1 MVKKAKDI
9 LKDLI
14 SINTSIPEGNES
26 EAVRYIYNLFK
37 DKASKIEI
45 IGKSP
50 RENII
55 VFLGDLNSEKILL
68 LTGHLDVAPADV
80 NEWDTNPYR
89 AEEID
94 GKIYGR
100 GSCDMKGGIAICLE
114 AMLNSLD
121 KNILEDKLLIF
132 AGTADEETGANS
144 EIGAKLVA
152 KYLKE
157 NNIKPV
163 GVILPEPNNHYEIIK
178 VNIGH
183 RGAMWLECESKGKA
197 MHPGSTVHKEDNAV
211 INMYNFI
218 EELRQYIPGDTTIED
233 GIPGSTCRVTYINAG
248 VYNTFKF
255 VPDKC
260 ICNLDVRVSPLEK
273 NCDVLNKVIE
283 TAKKHNV
290 KVNCVRQTD
299 SSIIS
304 KDEFIFRDML
314 NVLDEMHKKY
324 EVCCASPV
332 CDAHWF
338 NKLNMPTLNVLGAS
352 GGNVHVKNEYATL
365 DSLDDRVG
373 ILERLIE
380 EY

>member
-1 MVKKAKDI
+1 MKKAKDI
-9 LKDLI
+9 VKDLI
-14 SINTSIPEGNES
+14 EINTQIPEGNES
-26 EAVRYIYNLFK
+26 IAVKYIYDLLK

-45 IGKSP
+45 IGEYP

-55 VFLGDLNSEKILL
+55 AFFGNLESKNILL
-68 LTGHLDVAPADV
+68 LTGHLDVAPADKE
-80 NEWDTNPYR
+80 EWDTNPYI
-89 AEEID
+89 AEEKE

-114 AMLNSLD
+114 AILNSLNKD
-121 KNILEDKLLIF
+121 FVKDKLIIF

-152 KYLKE
+152 NYLKE
-157 NNIKPV
+157 NNIKPI

-183 RGAMWLECESKGKA
+183 RGAMWVECESKGKA
-197 MHPGSTVHKEDNAV
+197 MHPGSIVHKENNAI

-218 EELRQYIPGDTTIED
+218 EEVRNYIPGDTKIVD
-233 GIPGSTCRVTYINAG
+233 GIPGSTCRVTYINSGIKSA
-248 VYNTFKF
+248 FKF

-260 ICNLDVRVSPLEK
+260 MCNLDIRVSPLEK
-273 NCDVLNKVIE
+273 NEEILSKLLEIANKHDVE
-283 TAKKHNV
+283 V
-290 KVNCVRQTD
+290 KVLRQTP

-304 KDEFIFRDML
+304 KDEKILEIML
-314 NVLDEMHKKY
+314 KVLEENKKAY

-338 NKLNMPTLNVLGAS
+338 NALGMPTLNVLGAS
-352 GGNVHVKNEYATL
+352 GGNVHVKNEYATI
-365 DSLDDRVG
+365 DSLEDRVKL
-373 ILERLIE
+373 LEEVIE
-380 EY
+380 KV